1 MASEKKKKKGL
12 GKIEKIILIIIVIIG
27 LCGLAYKPFLEK
39 FFIPHAHDKISQ
51 EAKKTSSKQYAKNL
65 DNINTQ
71 LDLQNW
77 SSKANKRF
85 QYNDKPKNTTP
96 TMPGQKLN
104 LNDLR
109 NIAKNQMI
117 IKDNDKYNDSLPDL
131 TYDYSKVKPASEL
144 DLSTLN
150 PNYDK
155 RLLTGHISM
164 PAINTN
170 LPILEGVSNENLYA
184 GAGTL
189 KPYQQMGKGNYAL
202 ASHFMPDGVS
212 NFSKIGQLQKGNMI
226 LLSNGKN
233 IYRYKTISV
242 RNMPINSS
250 SVVNDVKG
258 KKLVTLV
265 TCTDIYGSRRTVV
278 QGEFVN
284 KQSINSQLGK
294 YFK

>member
-1 MASEKKKKKGL
+1 MASKKEKKKGL

-51 EAKKTSSKQYAKNL
+51 EAKKTSGNQYAKNL
-65 DNINTQ
+65 GNINKQ

-77 SSKANKRF
+77 ANKANKRF
-85 QYNDKPKNTTP
+85 QYNNKPKSNTATI
-96 TMPGQKLN
+96 PGQEIN
-104 LNDLR
+104 LNDL
-109 NIAKNQMI
+109 NNTV
-117 IKDNDKYNDSLPDL
+117 KDNDKYNDSLPDL
-131 TYDYSKVKPASEL
+131 TYDYGKVKPASEL

-155 RLLTGHISM
+155 RLLVGHISM
-164 PAINTN
+164 PAIGTN
-170 LPILEGVSNENLYA
+170 LPILEGVSNANLYA

-233 IYRYKTISV
+233 VYKYKTISV
-242 RNMPINSS
+242 KNMPINSS

-265 TCTDIYGSRRTVV
+265 TCTDIYGSARTVV
-278 QGEFVN
+278 QGEFVK